1 MKIKTNINNMAILK
15 QFVFI
20 FCLLVLFIY
29 AEGQK
34 KYALLIGIN
43 DYYEVKGI
51 KSKESLN
58 GSVNDARAIKDL
70 LEKKFGI
77 PPANID
83 TIYNAAATRDNIIE
97 GLKKKLQQCKTGDLM
112 VFYYSGHGV
121 WMENSQLK
129 NDKVKRGMN
138 QAMLTSDLYSYRD
151 QFKCFLRDFTLKTY
165 FNYFIDKKV
174 MVTSM
179 FDCCFSG
186 NLVMTNVEAISE
198 AKAKSVDFNE
208 LMGRL
213 TEESEDSQRLIDSIS
228 GITTTTPLGC
238 TLDSTGAVMEK
249 QDSDLDGV
257 PDCRDKE
264 KLTDNECMPV
274 NADGVGKC
282 AFDFV
287 LQKTLNKH
295 DAVEFEKSNLAVP
308 AEITTKGYNAS
319 EVRKISEIDTIARP
333 TERKKSKFL
342 FIGATTDAQKALEF
356 KDQKNE
362 IHGFFTASLLRV
374 FSKYSI
380 DIPASEL
387 FEKIKQDM
395 ATFKIDQNPTLYS
408 DPDRLQYNLIGN
420 KLKPAGK

>member
-1 MKIKTNINNMAILK
+1 MAILK
-15 QFVFI
+15 QLVFI
-20 FCLLVLFIY
+20 FCLLILSIHT
-29 AEGQK
+29 EGQK

-43 DYYEVKGI
+43 DYFEVKGV

-58 GSVNDARAIKDL
+58 GSVNDARAIKEL
-70 LEKKFGI
+70 LEKKFGFS
-77 PPANID
+77 PANID
-83 TIYNAAATRDNIIE
+83 TIFNAAATRDNIIE
-97 GLKKKLQQCKTGDLM
+97 GLKKKLQQCKPGDLM

-151 QFKCFLRDFTLKTY
+151 QFKCFLRDFTLKTW

-174 MVTSM
+174 MVTSI

-186 NLVMTNVEAISE
+186 NLVMADATAKIPE

-213 TEESEDSQRLIDSIS
+213 TEDSEDSQQLIDSIS
-228 GITTTTPLGC
+228 GISTTTPPGC
-238 TLDSTGAVMEK
+238 KLDSAGAVMEK

-264 KLTDNECMPV
+264 KLTDKECMPV

-295 DAVEFEKSNLAVP
+295 DAGEFEKSNLAVP
-308 AEITTKGYNAS
+308 SEITTKGFNAS

-342 FIGATTDAQKALEF
+342 FIAATTDAQKALEF

-362 IHGFFTASLLRV
+362 IHGLFTASLLRI
-374 FSKYSI
+374 FAKS
-380 DIPASEL
+380 PADLSAADL

-395 ATFKIDQNPTLYS
+395 STFKLDQNPTLYS
-408 DPDRLQYNLIGN
+408 DPDRLQYNLIGT
-420 KLKPAGK
+420 KLKPAAK